1 MNDQTVRQARR
12 FVIGACALGAL
23 VALPGPARGQGQAP
37 PTFAR
42 DVAPI
47 FQEKCEA
54 CHRPDS
60 IAPMSLKTY
69 AETRPWARAIR
80 ARVADHTMPPWDID
94 RTVGIQKFKN
104 DRSLTDREADT
115 ILRWIDAG
123 SPPGDVKD
131 MPAPR
136 TWPEDQGWN
145 FAPLYGQQEPD
156 LIINSHS
163 FTMPAQSQ
171 DAWDKRVTPSGI
183 TEPRW
188 VRAIEIRPANV
199 KGRKITHHA
208 IAYLEQDDPDAPPG
222 GGLPTPFMEWAVGKQ
237 GELMRPDT
245 GKLLLPGSKFHWDI
259 HYSQAGEEITSQVEM
274 GIYFY
279 PKGQEPKFRTTLT
292 LAPAA
297 LGTMDIRPNSINLVE
312 GFMVLREAARIE
324 SFQPH
329 MHLRGK
335 AMMVEAVLPTGQKQV
350 ISLVSN
356 FNFNW
361 MTTYVYADDVA
372 PLLPKGTMLKVT
384 AWHDNTAAKKTNPD
398 PNQWVGWGD
407 RTVDE
412 MAHAWIN
419 IVYLKDDDFKAEQ
432 EKRRGPATDSQPPQ
446 QKR

>member
-1 MNDQTVRQARR
+1 MGTGMTQRTARW
-12 FVIGACALGAL
+12 IGRIAFGVGAL
-23 VALPGPARGQGQAP
+23 ALPGIAAAQDA
-37 PTFAR
+37 PTFTK

-47 FQEKCEA
+47 FQDKCEA

-60 IAPMSLKTY
+60 IAPMSLVTY
-69 AETRPWARAIR
+69 QETRPWARAIR
-80 ARVADHTMPPWDID
+80 TRVADHTMPPWDID
-94 RTVGIQKFKN
+94 RTVGVQKFKN
-104 DRSLTDREADT
+104 DRSLSDKEIDT
-115 ILRWIDAG
+115 IVKWVDAG
-123 SPPGDVKD
+123 APQGDPKA
-131 MPAPR
+131 MPQAKS
-136 TWPEDQGWN
+136 WPEDQGWN
-145 FAPLYGQQEPD
+145 FAAMFGQKEPD
-156 LIINSHS
+156 MIIKSHS

-188 VRAIEIRPANV
+188 VRAIEIRPSTV

-208 IAYLEQDDPDAPPG
+208 IAYLQQEDPNAPPSS
-222 GGLPTPFMEWAVGKQ
+222 GLPVPFMEWAVGKQ

-245 GKLLLPGSKFHWDI
+245 GKLLLPGSKFVWDI

-279 PKGQEPKFRTTLT
+279 PKGEEPKYRTSLTLT
-292 LAPAA
+292 PAA
-297 LGTMDIRPNSINLVE
+297 LGTMDIRPNTVAMHE
-312 GFMVLREAARIE
+312 GFMVLRENARIE

-335 AMMVEAVLPTGQKQV
+335 AMMVEAILPTGQRQV
-350 ISLVSN
+350 LSLVSS

-361 MTTYVYADDVA
+361 MTTYVYTDDAA
-372 PLLPKGTMLKVT
+372 PLLPKGTILKVT
-384 AWHDNTAAKKTNPD
+384 SWHDNTTAKKTNPD

-419 IVYLKDDDFKAEQ
+419 IVYIKDDDFKVEQ
-432 EKRRGPATDSQPPQ
+432 EKRKGTQTSTAIPDPRQ
-446 QKR
+446 